1 MRLNLM
7 NHPNVTVHRDGNSYF
22 SLTLSLLISL
32 MVLSACALGPKS
44 EESADPLVVEVTRET
59 VRVETR
65 EIIRVVTATPTP
77 RPHPTPTPTAT
88 PTVHPP
94 DLAGLHP
101 DYFEPAPHL
110 EYEPLSVAEFATG
123 DEFAP
128 LPVIRREPTTQ
139 EMPTPSTSDGP
150 PKLIVKSVPAV
161 KRIEAVSDVG
171 VRRVEESRA
180 RDLLALVPV
189 LDVQPRVE
197 EELYLPLERLHPP
210 PTGGET
216 ALTFP
221 PSEQTSIPVPETDD
235 QPLEILRYS
244 PSEDVGIAPNISITF
259 SKPMVPL
266 TSHTTLAAQTVPALV
281 TPELSGEWFWMGTQT
296 LFFQPTV
303 RLAGSTRYTVEVP
316 EGTAAADGTTTTET
330 RAWVF
335 ETSRLQLTSAWPG
348 TWGSLGLRPDFV
360 LRFNQDI
367 DRNDV
372 FQFLSVRANNEE
384 FPIELIDP
392 LDDGVSS
399 YIRSLVTESPLRTI
413 AFQVKTDLPQDT
425 EITVEVE
432 KGAQSAEGPLP
443 TLKRQ
448 HRNYRTYGKLRV
460 DYTNCGSASYQPN
473 QYRCQADTDL
483 IIGFNHK
490 LDPASITDNSILI
503 SPPLPKGQVEVSRWR
518 WSLRIKGIKE
528 ANTKYRVRLDP
539 EISDEFGQQLGPVN
553 DLTFNIFAKPVGV
566 QLHLPAPMEV
576 LNPFHDGQ
584 YKVHAWNLSDQR
596 ALLYDVDLNSWRDF
610 RSDPSSSRYNTYI
623 LQTPEHLSSSHYG
636 GRVPSKGLFGN
647 QPVLDTNLTYET
659 ELDARSEAS
668 IDLNP
673 YLVDNAGHLLLT
685 LPLSAAAQRFAFWPH
700 DETRG
705 HPMRTV
711 TWIQSTRLGVE
722 AFRDRNLCVVKVSD
736 LLTGAPV
743 EGVSIQLSPQRHS
756 VATDEDG
763 YSSFDLS
770 TLASRPSPVYAR
782 SGFDSAVLPGGC
794 AESSFPPKSKTFWHA
809 ITDRNLYKPG
819 ETVSVKGWLRQVY
832 YHPTGDVGFVTDS
845 QRVYYSMCDSRNV
858 HLGSGS
864 ADIGTV
870 GTFDFS
876 FVLPEQANLGNGYI
890 SLRLK
895 APNTESTE
903 ILDSGCVRQYRSYAG
918 RYHYPDVVHPLP
930 FQIQEF
936 RRPEFEATLSDA
948 AGPHFQSTTLFV
960 DANANYYGGGPLQG
974 AQVDW
979 RVQGHPTHYRP
990 PGWDGFVFGSRSRFD
1005 APVLQELDLGDE
1017 LDLQGRGRLEV
1028 EFTDDL
1034 APVPYLLHF
1043 EATVS
1048 DLSQQTRTVTDV
1060 ALVHP
1065 VDLYVGVKPAAHRG
1079 VVQEPI
1085 ALELIA
1091 TDVSGAPLVGNKII
1105 VAASPSGSTRS
1116 ADPSLQVLDGART
1129 HCQVESAGVPVVC
1142 ELTFPS
1148 PGRWTIDIHVDG
1160 PNGKAVHTQ
1169 TYISIASSRTTRL
1182 SGGAEFASVKLLS
1195 DQPQY
1200 QPGDVAQILVE
1211 PPFLPAYGTL
1221 VLNRDGIMSVEPI
1234 EIHTLPYAIDV
1245 PILDR
1250 HVPNLHVSVL
1260 LNGTSVHQGAGGVL
1274 IPASA
1279 RGDLNLEIPPVPRKL
1294 ELDLDMQDRDLE
1306 PGDTARISVSVTNQQ
1321 GDPVVGSE
1329 VALLAVDEAILSLTD
1344 YQFDNPLYT
1353 FYPERGLH
1361 LRTSNLRRYMQSEV
1375 FEFVPLPPGRGG
1387 GGGQEFSEDFGEQA
1401 FGVRRD
1407 FDPLAVFIPS
1417 GETNADGI
1425 FEASWQLPDTIG
1437 RFRVVAFATAGPRL
1451 FGKSETTYVS
1461 RLPLQI
1467 RSQWPR
1473 FLNFGDEAE
1482 MSVLIENQ
1490 TEADQ
1495 DLTLVVQSDGIELA
1509 YEDEARNYDV
1519 LSFTVPG
1526 HNRRHV
1532 TVQGQAR
1539 ITGESRILVSV
1550 FNQEGNDATLE
1561 SLPIY
1566 VPASKEGFAAYGVVS
1581 EDVAEQRIK
1590 MPDDIVK
1597 NFGHLK
1603 LSTTS
1608 TLMQPL
1614 LDSYFDLRQ
1623 PRYWMYPERYAS
1635 RILANAA
1642 LRDVLYSFQVADLPE
1657 PVVLD
1662 DQVQSD
1668 IKELVRFQDGSGGFP
1683 LWQRNRQTWPI
1694 VTVHCMYALAVAREA
1709 GYDVPEDAVSAGLRY
1724 LSQIESHFPHYYTA
1738 STRRYITAYSLY
1750 VRSLLDDSDPQAAL
1764 HLLSQV
1770 PKVEHPLEV
1779 VAWSILVLHTDDST
1793 QDDAG
1798 EWMDFLLNRVA
1809 ETTSKAS
1816 FTTSMQERQDHL
1828 ILHSDRRVDAVVL
1841 RALMTVR
1848 PESDLVPKVVQ
1859 GILAARTRHGHWGSS
1874 QDNVFVLLAM
1884 DQYFR
1889 QYEAVEPDFHARAWI
1904 DDTMIANTPFQGR
1917 ETVHRSVT
1925 IPMAWLF
1932 DADPERILVQRAG
1945 EGKLYY
1951 RLGLEYV
1958 PADLKLEP
1966 RDRGFTLQ
1974 RTYSGLDDPNDVW
1987 QDESGV
1993 WHVKLGARVRIEV
2006 TMVAT
2011 SMRHHVQMASPLPAG
2026 LEFENPSLK
2035 GNRSSDDY
2043 SHSYYR
2049 GWYYWPW
2056 YDHQQLL
2063 DERALAITSWL
2074 YPGIYKYSV
2083 TAQATTAGRFQVPPA
2098 EAHEI
2103 YTPET
2108 FGYGPSEVV
2117 VVESVLSQD
2126 DG

>member
-1 MRLNLM
+1 MI
-7 NHPNVTVHRDGNSYF
+7 HPNVTVHRDGNSNF
-22 SLTLSLLISL
+22 FLILSLLISL
-32 MVLSACALGPKS
+32 MVSTACTSGPKS
-44 EESADPLVVEVTRET
+44 EERTDSLVVEVTRET

-65 EIIRVVTATPTP
+65 EVIRVVTATSMPTI
-77 RPHPTPTPTAT
+77 HPTPTPTPT

-94 DLAGLHP
+94 SLPGLHP
-101 DYFEPAPHL
+101 DYFEPAPHV
-110 EYEPLSVAEFATG
+110 EYEATLVSEFATG

-128 LPVIRREPTTQ
+128 LTVIRREPTTQ
-139 EMPTPSTSDGP
+139 DVQTPSTSDGP
-150 PKLIVKSVPAV
+150 PKLIVRSVPAV
-161 KRIEAVSDVG
+161 KRIEVVSDVG
-171 VRRVEESRA
+171 VHRVEESRA
-180 RDLLALVPV
+180 RELLALVPV
-189 LDVQPRVE
+189 LDTQPRVE
-197 EELYLPLERLHPP
+197 DELHLPLERLHPP
-210 PTGGET
+210 QTGGEV

-221 PSEQTSIPVPETDD
+221 PSAQLSIPVPETDA

-244 PSEDVGIAPNISITF
+244 PSEDVGVAPNISITF

-266 TSHTTLAAQTVPALV
+266 TSHTTLAARNVPALV
-281 TPELSGEWFWMGTQT
+281 TPELSGEWYWLGTQT

-330 RAWVF
+330 RTWEF
-335 ETSRLQLTSAWPG
+335 ETARLRLTSAWPG

-360 LRFNQDI
+360 LRFNQNI
-367 DRNDV
+367 DRNDILK
-372 FQFLSVRANNEE
+372 FLSVRANNEE

-392 LDDGVSS
+392 TDDGVSS
-399 YIRSLVTESPLRTI
+399 YIRNLMTESPLRTV
-413 AFQVKTDLPQDT
+413 AFRVKTDLPPDT
-425 EITVEVE
+425 DVMMTVEE
-432 KGAQSAEGPLP
+432 GAQSAEGPLP
-443 TLKRQ
+443 TLERQ
-448 HRNYRTYGKLRV
+448 HRSYRTYGKLRV
-460 DYTNCGSASYQPN
+460 EYTNCGPQSYYPHQF
-473 QYRCQADTDL
+473 RCQGNTDL
-483 IIGFNHK
+483 IIDFNHRLN
-490 LDPASITDNSILI
+490 LDSITDNSILI
-503 SPPLPKGQVEVSRWR
+503 SPPLPKGQVEVSPWGR
-518 WSLRIKGIKE
+518 LRIKGAK
-528 ANTKYRVRLDP
+528 AVNTKYRVRLDS
-539 EISDEFGQQLGPVN
+539 EISDEFGQQLGPIE
-553 DLTFNIFAKPVGV
+553 DITFSVFAKPTDI
-566 QLHLPAPMEV
+566 QLHLPASMEV
-576 LNPFHDGQ
+576 LNPFHEGQ

-596 ALLYDVDLNSWRDF
+596 ALLYDVEFGRWPDF
-610 RSDPSSSRYNTYI
+610 QRSA
-623 LQTPEHLSSSHYG
+623 
-636 GRVPSKGLFGN
+636 VPSYNPRFALQAPGHDSGSYYRVSVPSPLLFGDR
-647 QPVLDTNLTYET
+647 PVLDTILTYES
-659 ELDARSEAS
+659 ELDARGDAS
-668 IDLNP
+668 VDLSP
-673 YLVDNAGHLLLT
+673 YLVDSAGHLLLA
-685 LPLSAAAQRFAFWPH
+685 LPLSAAVQQFAFWNY
-700 DETRG
+700 RG
-705 HPMRTV
+705 TQARPIRTV

-722 AFRDRNLCVVKVSD
+722 TFRDRNLCVVKVSD
-736 LLTGAPV
+736 LLSGAPV
-743 EGVSIQLSPQRHS
+743 EGVAIRLSSQSHS
-756 VATDEDG
+756 VVTDEDG
-763 YSSFDLS
+763 HSFFDLS
-770 TLASRPSPVYAR
+770 TLEGSPSSVYAR

-794 AESSFPPKSKTFWHA
+794 EKSSFPQTSKIVWHA

-819 ETVSVKGWLRQVY
+819 ETVSVKGWLRRVHY
-832 YHPTGDVGFVTDS
+832 NPTGDVGFVTEG
-845 QRVYYSMCDSRNV
+845 QRVYYSICDSRSN

-864 ADIGTV
+864 VDVGSV
-870 GTFDFS
+870 GTFDFRV
-876 FVLPEQANLGNGYI
+876 VLPEQVNLGNGYI
-890 SLRLK
+890 ALSLT
-895 APNTESTE
+895 APNTEISNC
-903 ILDSGCVRQYRSYAG
+903 GRGFRSYG
-918 RYHYPDVVHPLP
+918 GYYRYPDPVHPLL

-936 RRPEFEATLSDA
+936 RRPEFEATLSDS
-948 AGPHFQSTTLFV
+948 AGPHFQAAPLFV
-960 DANANYYGGGPLQG
+960 DASANYYGGGPLQG

-1005 APVLQELDLGDE
+1005 APVLREVDLGDE
-1017 LDLQGRGRLEV
+1017 LDLRGRGRLEV
-1028 EFTDDL
+1028 KFADDL
-1034 APVPYLLHF
+1034 ALVPYLLHF

-1065 VDLYVGVKPAAHRG
+1065 VDLYVGAKPAAHRG

-1091 TDVSGAPLVGNKII
+1091 SDVSGIPLVGHKIF
-1105 VAASPSGSTRS
+1105 VAAAPSGSTRS
-1116 ADPSLQVLDGART
+1116 ANPSLQVLDGSST
-1129 HCQVESAGVPVVC
+1129 QCQVESAGVPVVC

-1148 PGRWTIDIHVDG
+1148 PGQWTIDIHADG
-1160 PNGKAVHTQ
+1160 PNGKAVRTQ
-1169 TYISIASSRTTRL
+1169 SYISIAGSRTTRL

-1200 QPGDVAQILVE
+1200 QPGDVAQILVA
-1211 PPFLPAYGTL
+1211 PPFLPAFGTL
-1221 VLNRDGIMSVEPI
+1221 VLNRDGIVSVEPI
-1234 EIHTLPYAIDV
+1234 EIHTLPYAVDV

-1250 HVPNLHVSVL
+1250 HIPNLHVSVL
-1260 LNGTSVHQGAGGVL
+1260 LNGTSIHQGAGGVP

-1279 RGDLNLEIPPVPRKL
+1279 RGDLNLEIPPVSREV
-1294 ELDLDMQDRDLE
+1294 ELALDMQDRDLE
-1306 PGDTARISVSVTNQQ
+1306 PGDTAHISVSVTNQQ
-1321 GDPVVGSE
+1321 GDPVVGAE
-1329 VALLAVDEAILSLTD
+1329 VVLLAVDEAILSLTD

-1353 FYPERGLH
+1353 FYPERGLR
-1361 LRTSNLRRYMQSEV
+1361 LSTTNLRRYMQAEV
-1375 FEFVPLPPGRGG
+1375 FEFVPPPPPRG
-1387 GGGQEFSEDFGEQA
+1387 GGGQEFGEDFGEQA
-1401 FGVRRD
+1401 FGVRQD
-1407 FDPLAVFIPS
+1407 FDPLAVFTPS

-1495 DLTLVVQSDGIELA
+1495 DLTLVVQSDGIDLA
-1509 YEDEARNYDV
+1509 YRDGARNYDV
-1519 LSFTVPG
+1519 LAFTVPG

-1539 ITGESRILVSV
+1539 VTGESRILVSV

-1566 VPASKEGFAAYGVVS
+1566 VPASKEGFAAYGVVN

-1614 LDSYFDLRQ
+1614 LDSYFDLRR
-1623 PRYWMYPERYAS
+1623 PWYWTYPERYAS

-1668 IKELVRFQDGSGGFP
+1668 IKEMIEYQGGNGGFP
-1683 LWQRNRQTWPI
+1683 LWQRNKQAWPM
-1694 VTVHCMYALAVAREA
+1694 VTVHCMFALAVAREA
-1709 GYDVPEDAVSAGLRY
+1709 GYDVPEDAIGAGLRY
-1724 LSQIESHFPHYYTA
+1724 LSQIESHYPYYYTE
-1738 STRRYITAYSLY
+1738 STRRYITAYALY

-1770 PKVEHPLEV
+1770 PKADHPLEV
-1779 VAWSILVLHTDDST
+1779 VAWSILVLHADPST

-1848 PESDLVPKVVQ
+1848 PESDLIPKVVQ

-1917 ETVHRSVT
+1917 ETVHRTVT

-1932 DADPERILVQRAG
+1932 DANPERILIQRAG

-1958 PADLKLEP
+1958 PADLELEP

-2011 SMRHHVQMASPLPAG
+2011 GMRHHVQMASPLPAG

-2117 VVESVLSQD
+2117 VVESALSQD

>member
-1 MRLNLM
+1 M
-7 NHPNVTVHRDGNSYF
+7 NRPHVTAHREGNSYF
-22 SLTLSLLISL
+22 SLILSLLISL
-32 MVLSACALGPKS
+32 VFLAACTLGPKS
-44 EESADPLVVEVTRET
+44 EERTDSLVVEVTREV

-65 EIIRVVTATPTP
+65 EVIRVVTATPTQT
-77 RPHPTPTPTAT
+77 PHPIPTPTAT

-94 DLAGLHP
+94 GLQGLHA
-101 DYFEPAPHL
+101 DYFEPAPYI
-110 EYEPLSVAEFATG
+110 EYKSTLVSEFATG

-128 LPVIRREPTTQ
+128 LAVIRREPTTQ
-139 EMPTPSTSDGP
+139 EVQTSSTSDGP

-161 KRIEAVSDVG
+161 KRIEAVSDIG
-171 VRRVEESRA
+171 VHRVEESRA
-180 RDLLALVPV
+180 RELLALVPV
-189 LDVQPRVE
+189 LDIEPRVE
-197 EELYLPLERLHPP
+197 DELHLPLERLHPP
-210 PTGGET
+210 QTGGEV

-221 PSEQTSIPVPETDD
+221 PSRQSSIPVPETDD
-235 QPLEILRYS
+235 QPLKILRYS
-244 PSEDVGIAPNISITF
+244 PSEDVGVAPNISITF

-266 TSHTTLAAQTVPALV
+266 TSHTTLAAQNVPALV
-281 TPELSGEWFWMGTQT
+281 TPELSGEWYWMGTQT

-316 EGTAAADGTTTTET
+316 AGTAAADGTTTTET
-330 RAWVF
+330 RAWEF

-348 TWGSLGLRPDFV
+348 TWGSLDLRPEFV

-392 LDDGVSS
+392 TDDDASP
-399 YIRSLVTESPLRTI
+399 YIRSLMTESPLRAI
-413 AFQVKTDLPQDT
+413 AFRVKADLPVDT
-425 EITVEVE
+425 KITVAVE
-432 KGAQSAEGPLP
+432 KGTQSAEGPLP

-448 HRNYRTYGKLRV
+448 HRSYRTYGKLRV
-460 DYTNCGSASYQPN
+460 KSTNCGYW
-473 QYRCQADTDL
+473 YRCQADTDL
-483 IIGFNHK
+483 IIDFNHRLN
-490 LDPASITDNSILI
+490 LDSIMENSILI
-503 SPPLPKGQVEVSRWR
+503 SPPLPNAQVEVSQWGR
-518 WSLRIKGIKE
+518 LRIKGIKE
-528 ANTKYRVRLDP
+528 VNTKYRVRLAS

-576 LNPFHDGQ
+576 LNPFHKGQ

-596 ALLYDVDLNSWRDF
+596 ALLYDVEFGRWPEFLRSAAWYSSKFALQAPEARIQAPEYDLLRYYYHA
-610 RSDPSSSRYNTYI
+610 REPSP
-623 LQTPEHLSSSHYG
+623 L
-636 GRVPSKGLFGN
+636 LFGDR
-647 QPVLDTNLTYET
+647 PALDTILTYES
-659 ELDARSEAS
+659 ELDARGDAS
-668 IDLNP
+668 VDLSP
-673 YLVDNAGHLLLT
+673 YLVDNAGHLLLA
-685 LPLSAAAQRFAFWPH
+685 LPLSDAVQRFALWPY
-700 DETRG
+700 DETRAR
-705 HPMRTV
+705 PLRTV

-722 AFRDRNLCVVKVSD
+722 SFRDRNLCVVKVSD
-736 LLTGAPV
+736 LLTGVPV
-743 EGVSIQLSPQRHS
+743 EGVSIRLSPQRQS

-763 YSSFDLS
+763 HSSFDLS
-770 TLASRPSPVYAR
+770 VLETSPSSVYAR
-782 SGFDSAVLPGGC
+782 SGFDSAVLPDGC
-794 AESSFPPKSKTFWHA
+794 AESSFPRMSKTIWHA

-819 ETVSVKGWLRQVY
+819 ETVSVKGWLRRVH
-832 YHPTGDVGFVTDS
+832 YHPTGDVGFVTES
-845 QRVYYSMCDSRNV
+845 QTVYYSICDSRSN

-864 ADIGTV
+864 VDIGSV

-876 FVLPEQANLGNGYI
+876 AVLPEQTNLGNSYI
-890 SLRLK
+890 TLSLT
-895 APNTESTE
+895 APSAENSHADCGWGVNYYSWRSGVPDAVPP
-903 ILDSGCVRQYRSYAG
+903 IL
-918 RYHYPDVVHPLP
+918 

-936 RRPEFEATLSDA
+936 RRPEFEATLTDA
-948 AGPHFQSTTLFV
+948 AGPHFQNASLFV
-960 DANANYYGGGPLQG
+960 DAGANYYGGGPLQG
-974 AQVDW
+974 AQVGW

-990 PGWDGFVFGSRSRFD
+990 PGWDGFVFGSRSQLGASTLRE
-1005 APVLQELDLGDE
+1005 VELDDE

-1028 EFTDDL
+1028 KFADDL
-1034 APVPYLLHF
+1034 ALVPYLLHF

-1048 DLSQQTRTVTDV
+1048 DLSQQTRTVADV
-1060 ALVHP
+1060 ALIHP
-1065 VDLYVGVKPAAHRG
+1065 IDLYVGAKPAAHRG

-1091 TDVSGAPLVGNKII
+1091 SDVNGVPLVGHQIF
-1105 VAASPSGSTRS
+1105 VAASLRGSTRS
-1116 ADPSLQVLDGART
+1116 ADPGLQVLDGAST
-1129 HCQVESAGVPVVC
+1129 QCQVESAGVPVVC
-1142 ELTFPS
+1142 ELNFPS
-1148 PGRWTIDIHVDG
+1148 PGQWTIDIHADG
-1160 PNGKAVHTQ
+1160 PNGKAVRTQ
-1169 TYISIASSRTTRL
+1169 THISIASSRTTRL
-1182 SGGAEFASVKLLS
+1182 SGGAEFESVKLLS
-1195 DQPQY
+1195 DQLQY

-1211 PPFLPAYGTL
+1211 PPFLPAYGSV
-1221 VLNRDGIMSVEPI
+1221 VLNRDGIVSFEPI
-1234 EIHTLPYAIDV
+1234 EIHTLPYTIDV

-1250 HVPNLHVSVL
+1250 HIPNLHVSVL
-1260 LNGTSVHQGAGGVL
+1260 LNGTSVHQGAGGVP

-1294 ELDLDMQDRDLE
+1294 ELDLDMPDRDLE
-1306 PGDTARISVSVTNQQ
+1306 PGGTAYISVSVANQR
-1321 GDPVVGSE
+1321 GDPVAGAE

-1344 YQFDNPLYT
+1344 YQFDNPLFT

-1361 LRTSNLRRYMQSEV
+1361 LRTSNLRRYMQAEV
-1375 FEFVPLPPGRGG
+1375 FEFIPTPPPMGRGG
-1387 GGGQEFSEDFGEQA
+1387 GGESNEDFGEQS
-1401 FGVRRD
+1401 FGIRQD

-1417 GETNADGI
+1417 GRTNEDGI

-1451 FGKSETTYVS
+1451 FGKSETAYVS

-1482 MSVLIENQ
+1482 MSLLIENQ

-1495 DLTLVVQSDGIELA
+1495 DLTLVVQSDGIDLA
-1509 YEDEARNYDV
+1509 YKDEARNYDV

-1539 ITGESRILVSV
+1539 VTGESRILAAV

-1566 VPASKEGFAAYGVVS
+1566 VPASKEGFAAYGVVT
-1581 EDVAEQRIK
+1581 EDAAEQRIK

-1614 LDSYFDLRQ
+1614 LDSYFDLSR
-1623 PRYWMYPERYAS
+1623 PWYWTYPERYAS

-1657 PVVLD
+1657 PVALD
-1662 DQVQSD
+1662 ELVQSD
-1668 IKELVRFQDGSGGFP
+1668 IKELIKFQDGNGGFP
-1683 LWQRNRQTWPI
+1683 LWRRNEQTWPM
-1694 VTVHCMYALAVAREA
+1694 VTVHCMFALAVAREA
-1709 GYDVPEDAVSAGLRY
+1709 GYDVSEGAISAGLRY
-1724 LSQIESHFPHYYTA
+1724 LSHIESHFPYYYSA
-1738 STRRYITAYSLY
+1738 GTRRYITAYALY
-1750 VRSLLDDSDPQAAL
+1750 VRSLLDDSDPQATL

-1770 PKVEHPLEV
+1770 PKEDHPLEV
-1779 VAWSILVLHTDDST
+1779 VAWSILVLHADPST

-1816 FTTSMQERQDHL
+1816 FTTSMQEVQDHL

-1848 PESDLVPKVVQ
+1848 PESDLIPKVVQ

-1925 IPMAWLF
+1925 IPMSWLF

-2011 SMRHHVQMASPLPAG
+2011 GMRHHVQMASPLPAG

-2043 SHSYYR
+2043 SRSYYR

-2108 FGYGPSEVV
+2108 FGYGPSEVM

>member
-1 MRLNLM
+1 M
-7 NHPNVTVHRDGNSYF
+7 
-22 SLTLSLLISL
+22 
-32 MVLSACALGPKS
+32 
-44 EESADPLVVEVTRET
+44 
-59 VRVETR
+59 
-65 EIIRVVTATPTP
+65 
-77 RPHPTPTPTAT
+77 
-88 PTVHPP
+88 
-94 DLAGLHP
+94 
-101 DYFEPAPHL
+101 
-110 EYEPLSVAEFATG
+110 
-123 DEFAP
+123 
-128 LPVIRREPTTQ
+128 
-139 EMPTPSTSDGP
+139 
-150 PKLIVKSVPAV
+150 
-161 KRIEAVSDVG
+161 
-171 VRRVEESRA
+171 
-180 RDLLALVPV
+180 
-189 LDVQPRVE
+189 
-197 EELYLPLERLHPP
+197 
-210 PTGGET
+210 
-216 ALTFP
+216 TFP
-221 PSEQTSIPVPETDD
+221 PSEPSIPVPETND
-235 QPLEILRYS
+235 QPLEILRHS

-281 TPELSGEWFWMGTQT
+281 TPELSGEWYWMGTQT

-330 RAWVF
+330 RAWEF
-335 ETSRLQLTSAWPG
+335 ETSRLQLTSAWPR
-348 TWGSLGLRPDFV
+348 TWGSLGRRPDFV
-360 LRFNQDI
+360 LRFNQNI

-372 FQFLSVRANNEE
+372 FQFLSIRANDEE

-392 LDDGVSS
+392 LEDGVSS
-399 YIRSLVTESPLRTI
+399 YVRSLMTESPLRTI
-413 AFQVKTDLPQDT
+413 AFRVKTDLPSDT
-425 EITVEVE
+425 DITMTVA
-432 KGAQSAEGPLP
+432 KGAQSIEGPLP
-443 TLKRQ
+443 TLERQ
-448 HRNYRTYGKLRV
+448 IRNYRTYGKLEVHGRYCARQRQGYFF
-460 DYTNCGSASYQPN
+460 DHYQD
-473 QYRCQADTDL
+473 RCTTSGDFR
-483 IIGFNHK
+483 IYFNHRLN
-490 LDPASITDNSILI
+490 LDSIKEDSILI
-503 SPPLPKGQVEVSRWR
+503 SPPLPKGHVEISPWGRG
-518 WSLRIKGIKE
+518 LRIKGTKA
-528 ANTKYRVRLDP
+528 ANTEYRVRLDP
-539 EISDEFGQQLGPVN
+539 EISDEFGQQLGPIG
-553 DLTFNIFAKPVGV
+553 DITFRVFAKPIDI

-576 LNPFHDGQ
+576 LNPFHEGQ

-596 ALLYDVDLNSWRDF
+596 ALLYDAEFGRWPDF
-610 RSDPSSSRYNTYI
+610 RRSAVFSYNSGFALQASEHDSRSYYSYYGARAPSS
-623 LQTPEHLSSSHYG
+623 L
-636 GRVPSKGLFGN
+636 LFGD

-659 ELDARSEAS
+659 ELDARGEAS
-668 IDLNP
+668 IDLAP
-673 YLVDNAGHLLLT
+673 YLVDDTGHLLLA
-685 LPLSAAAQRFAFWPH
+685 LPLSAAVQKFAFWPH
-700 DETRG
+700 DESVV
-705 HPMRTV
+705 HPVRTV

-722 AFRDRNLCVVKVSD
+722 TFRDRNLCVVKVSD
-736 LLTGAPV
+736 LLSGAPV
-743 EGVSIQLSPQRHS
+743 EGVAIRLSSQRHS
-756 VATDEDG
+756 VVTDEDG
-763 YSSFDLS
+763 HSSFNLS
-770 TLASRPSPVYAR
+770 TLETSPSSVYAR
-782 SGFDSAVLPGGC
+782 SGFDSAVLPDGC
-794 AESSFPPKSKTFWHA
+794 AKSSFPRTSKIIWHA

-819 ETVSVKGWLRQVY
+819 ETVSVKGWLRRVH
-832 YHPTGDVGFVTDS
+832 YHPTGDVGFVTEG
-845 QRVYYSMCDSRNV
+845 QRVYYSICDSRSN

-864 ADIGTV
+864 ADIGSV

-876 FVLPEQANLGNGYI
+876 AVLPEQTNLGNSYI
-890 SLRLK
+890 TLSLI
-895 APNTESTE
+895 APNTEISNVGCGRE
-903 ILDSGCVRQYRSYAG
+903 FRYYSGGYE
-918 RYHYPDVVHPLP
+918 YPDAVHPLL

-936 RRPEFEATLSDA
+936 RRPEFEVTLSDA
-948 AGPHFQSTTLFV
+948 AGPHFRTASLFV
-960 DANANYYGGGPLQG
+960 DASANYYGGGPLQG

-1005 APVLQELDLGDE
+1005 APALREIDLGDE
-1017 LDLQGRGRLEV
+1017 LDLQGRDRLEV
-1028 EFTDDL
+1028 KFADDL
-1034 APVPYLLHF
+1034 ALVPYLLHF

-1065 VDLYVGVKPAAHRG
+1065 VDLYVGAKPAAHRG

-1091 TDVSGAPLVGNKII
+1091 SDVNGAPLVGYKIF
-1105 VAASPSGSTRS
+1105 VAASLSGSTRS
-1116 ADPSLQVLDGART
+1116 ADSSLQVLDGSST
-1129 HCQVESAGVPVVC
+1129 QCQVESAGVPVVC
-1142 ELTFPS
+1142 ELIFPS
-1148 PGRWTIDIHVDG
+1148 PGRWTIDIHADG
-1160 PNGKAVHTQ
+1160 PNGKAVRTQ
-1169 TYISIASSRTTRL
+1169 TYISIASLRTTRL

-1195 DQPQY
+1195 DQLQY

-1221 VLNRDGIMSVEPI
+1221 VLNRDGIVSFEPI

-1260 LNGTSVHQGAGGVL
+1260 LNGTSAHQGAGGVL

-1279 RGDLNLEIPPVPRKL
+1279 RGDLKLEIPPVPREL
-1294 ELDLDMQDRDLE
+1294 ELDLDMQVRDLE

-1321 GDPVVGSE
+1321 GDPVVGVE

-1353 FYPERGLH
+1353 FYPERGLR
-1361 LRTSNLRRYMQSEV
+1361 LRTSNLRRYMQAEV
-1375 FEFVPLPPGRGG
+1375 FEFVPPPPPMGG
-1387 GGGQEFSEDFGEQA
+1387 GGEGGFQEDPGGKA
-1401 FGVRRD
+1401 FDIRRD

-1417 GETNADGI
+1417 GKTNEDGI
-1425 FEASWQLPDTIG
+1425 FEVSWQLPDTIG

-1482 MSVLIENQ
+1482 MSLLIENQ
-1490 TEADQ
+1490 TESAQ

-1509 YEDEARNYDV
+1509 YTDEARNYDV
-1519 LSFTVPG
+1519 LSFTIPG

-1539 ITGESRILVSV
+1539 ITGESRILASV

-1590 MPDDIVK
+1590 MPDGIVK

-1642 LRDVLYSFQVADLPE
+1642 LRDVLYSFQAADLPE

-1662 DQVQSD
+1662 NQVQSD

-1694 VTVHCMYALAVAREA
+1694 VTVHCMYALAVARGA
-1709 GYDVPEDAVSAGLRY
+1709 GYDVPEDVVSAGLRY
-1724 LSQIESHFPHYYTA
+1724 LSQIESHFPYYYTA

-1770 PKVEHPLEV
+1770 PKAEHPLEV